1 MNGCNRIAH
10 EQSTKTCKASIT
22 VEAAFVMPI
31 VLLAIFTILYLTF
44 YLHDMCRVQGIV
56 DETLHRAGLS
66 MKNDTDLTTVGV
78 DYESIKDRGVYGLLP
93 GDKIEVEQ
101 KLNSYLQLRL
111 AKGLFLFSIT
121 DAHAKVEI
129 TKLTISVQTE
139 SRIKIPWTAQFFR
152 KYSTRVIS
160 GEYPIHDPAQT
171 IRICEVIL
179 DTAAKVKG
187 VDELKDKIEK
197 FIPADAE

>member
-1 MNGCNRIAH
+1 
-10 EQSTKTCKASIT
+10 
-22 VEAAFVMPI
+22 MPI
-31 VLLAIFTILYLTF
+31 VLLAIFTILYLAF

-78 DYESIKDRGVYGLLP
+78 DYESIKDRSVYGLLR
-93 GDKIEVEQ
+93 GDRIEIEQ

-111 AKGLFLFSIT
+111 AKGLFLFNIT
-121 DAHAKVEI
+121 DSRAEVDM

-152 KYSTRVIS
+152 EYSRRVIS

-171 IRICEVIL
+171 IRVCEVIL

-187 VDELKDKIEK
+187 VDELKNTIEK
-197 FIPADAE
+197 FFPVDSE